1 MTSNTAGRSG
11 EYRAI
16 AVVLV
21 VVILVGAGVLVG
33 LRVFGRG
40 GGSVLLL
47 GDSITYGLEATA
59 RDELGDRY
67 ALAVDGIPGVVASQQ
82 VEAATSAS
90 RFAFDQAVIN
100 LGTNDVSNPDQDLNE
115 TAAALEQIVTT
126 LDAIDCVHLV
136 TINESMLTNGS
147 SGPRAQQLNQMIRDI
162 AERHDNTDIID
173 WAAIVRE
180 SEEDGE
186 SITTDTVHPN
196 ERGNE
201 LLVDAYG
208 EALDACS
215 T

>member
-1 MTSNTAGRSG
+1 VTSSTAGRSG
-11 EYRAI
+11 DHRAI

-21 VVILVGAGVLVG
+21 VLILVGTAVVVG

-47 GDSITYGLEATA
+47 GDSITYGLEPTA
-59 RDELGDRY
+59 RDRLGDRY

-82 VEAATSAS
+82 VEAANSAS

-100 LGTNDVSNPDQDLNE
+100 LGTNDVSDPDQDLNE

-147 SGPRAQQLNQMIRDI
+147 SGPRAQQLNQIIRDL
-162 AERHDNTDIID
+162 AERHENTDVVD
-173 WAAIVRE
+173 WAAIVRD
-180 SEEDGE
+180 SEDERE

-201 LLVDAYG
+201 LLADAYG